1 MTFEYPNLTV
11 TSKGTLPESIQKV
24 PFLDIKEKILG
35 KKYELSLSF
44 VSSSVAQALNKTH
57 RNKTYIPN
65 TLSFSLTK
73 TSGEIVMC
81 MSAIRSQYKK
91 WDMTLETYVTFLVIH
106 SMLHLKGYEHS
117 GTMENKEKQLLA
129 LFS

>member
-44 VSSSVAQALNKTH
+44 VSPRIAQALNTEH
-57 RNKTYIPN
+57 RGKTYIPN

-91 WDMTLETYVTFLVIH
+91 WDMALETYVTFLVIH
-106 SMLHLKGYEHS
+106 SMLHLKGYEHG